1 MRNDCITPSYD
12 VGMLEQRNKEETR
25 LNRTDTT
32 VENCTPCSPT
42 LTKDSRDWRK
52 EHVERQRFNE
62 AKSDVCWTC
71 RMDHEGAQRE
81 LVVDERSFSLLVPR
95 RPSTGSCNA
104 ESFTLQ
110 VLRTAARSNRKASP
124 CKLSQ
129 GRAQRSG
136 RRFKADISC
145 LAMDLEARNGTGGND
160 DEEYT
165 NIYFIVG
172 DRRETVTYKADQ
184 VTDMELKGNSFNS
197 GTIAIIL
204 CRLGNRVILHG
215 EWFVESPSVSNALWN
230 TLYHNTVRVKSA
242 RVNWNAEHGLFEK
255 CCSLEKL
262 FRNAAEAGP
271 LDIVKLCKGDKL
283 LNISTNLPANTPDSP
298 YVLQIVGAH
307 PASSGVIEAEVLWA
321 LERRVAALE
330 RQLREHQEALYA
342 SPSFALRE
350 LKRQVDSFKNKLEHN
365 DQLSW
370 LSNRYEIDQKLKLN
384 ITKQQQQQQQQ
395 QKEQQQQQQRIAL
408 FVFRILPNKSNFN
421 FFGPSI
427 LAVLSGTDCIQEDLE
442 SMNSAFRKHV
452 ETKALLNFAVGREEG
467 EDTFQRELYHEFNQQ
482 RAFQGKAWQIGF
494 CHNFSVTK
502 ISIMTELFNKL
513 YADALF
519 DCKINDVSVSSSVR
533 EWLRSPAFD
542 ARQWEDEELLLM
554 LQTMFVEL
562 DLPQKFNIPL
572 PILRNFLYEMYAIA
586 WAVDL
591 PSRIGDLEVF
601 ILIVSCIC
609 HDLDHPGYNNIYQI
623 NARTELALRYN
634 DISPLEN
641 HHCSVAF
648 RVLEAPE
655 CNILASLDN
664 ATYRVVRE
672 GIIRCIL
679 ATDMARHNE
688 ILGQF
693 TDIIPEFDYS
703 SKAHIN
709 LLSMILIK
717 VADISNEARPMEVAE
732 PWLDRLLQ
740 EFFKQSDAEKL
751 EGLPVT
757 PFMDRDKVTKPSSQ
771 VSFIGLVL
779 LPLFEALGELL
790 PELQSLIVQ
799 PVREA
804 LEYYRR
810 LNEAA
815 KDERVVKS
823 TSSHSMR
830 SKRSAGTVHSRSRST
845 DDDITENLTG
855 EEAENLESSDPETA
869 TEVEVS
875 EKTLKFKIS
884 TEGTLAG
891 PATGRK
897 SYPGSRK
904 GSREKSSLDYHNH
917 DLARAVREHERER
930 KRSKGES
937 LGSDLSSPMSAWSA
951 EGTTRIL
958 EELEKDETQA
968 LLDAKLN
975 ERRTMEG
982 NGNVVVESQ
991 QRNNLKKT
999 SSLAIEN
1006 EQETRSSRK
1015 EVQRESVVGGLRC
1028 CCEDKTGSNNHK
1040 SIFSR
1045 LRNFTDRLSISFDSK
1060 EPPAPK
1066 PTKHVTKTLN
1076 KSNSVTAATT
1086 SARHNNTLA
1095 ICKRCN
1101 LAKVTMKES
1110 KAIATVVELSS
1121 VDKRAMTLP
1130 KVRKSTDYKNKSWR
1144 MVFAKEKRSSA
1155 SLEALPGAMSESSLA
1170 KHRRNSSNPEGK
1182 SHSMKDAKDQVIES
1196 SASMEDISKMAKQA
1210 ESAMLCGTLEPKKAE
1225 ERPHAGSLDSML
1237 YKDSAKSRKKPT
1249 YEASPTTTSKKPSSG
1264 LLSRFKS
1271 GMSIDST
1278 RSNSNSDSLHDQST
1292 QSPSGWISSLTAS
1305 FRPKRQVPET
1315 PQVLSSHPPRSPS
1328 REEIKHF
1335 YVVTPK
1341 KRYRAI
1347 DCTVEHGFPVV
1358 FRLIEE
1364 RVSSR
1369 GASDVSQR
1377 EPAKGLNKNIRP
1389 MQEFTR
1395 TQQILPIERLT
1406 LKPELLES
1414 EPTEGIKSFLK
1425 WKYPKLLFIFWVALK
1440 RRKVSNLKTFERIRT
1455 EVNQSLVVLV
1465 FLLHLDQ
1472 HIDEI
1477 APLLSGIDPLV
1488 NHVPENGSKELC
1500 RFLSEELGF
1509 NILDHFREE
1518 EYEV

>member
-1 MRNDCITPSYD
+1 MNIPFMAAVLTIFFCFHNVNNEVISRSSKKRWTNFPPRSYP
-12 VGMLEQRNKEETR
+12 L
-25 LNRTDTT
+25 
-32 VENCTPCSPT
+32 
-42 LTKDSRDWRK
+42 
-52 EHVERQRFNE
+52 
-62 AKSDVCWTC
+62 
-71 RMDHEGAQRE
+71 
-81 LVVDERSFSLLVPR
+81 
-95 RPSTGSCNA
+95 
-104 ESFTLQ
+104 
-110 VLRTAARSNRKASP
+110 
-124 CKLSQ
+124 
-129 GRAQRSG
+129 
-136 RRFKADISC
+136 
-145 LAMDLEARNGTGGND
+145 
-160 DEEYT
+160 
-165 NIYFIVG
+165 
-172 DRRETVTYKADQ
+172 
-184 VTDMELKGNSFNS
+184 
-197 GTIAIIL
+197 
-204 CRLGNRVILHG
+204 
-215 EWFVESPSVSNALWN
+215 
-230 TLYHNTVRVKSA
+230 
-242 RVNWNAEHGLFEK
+242 
-255 CCSLEKL
+255 KL

-271 LDIVKLCKGDKL
+271 LDIVKLCKEDKL

-370 LSNRYEIDQKLKLN
+370 LSFY
-384 ITKQQQQQQQQ
+384 KQ
-395 QKEQQQQQQRIAL
+395 
-408 FVFRILPNKSNFN
+408 LPE
-421 FFGPSI
+421 P
-427 LAVLSGTDCIQEDLE
+427 
-442 SMNSAFRKHV
+442 
-452 ETKALLNFAVGREEG
+452 
-467 EDTFQRELYHEFNQQ
+467 
-482 RAFQGKAWQIGF
+482 
-494 CHNFSVTK
+494 
-502 ISIMTELFNKL
+502 L
-513 YADALF
+513 YADSCRRLQYRRKSDSMKRKVREKF
-519 DCKINDVSVSSSVR
+519 LNICDVSVSSSVR

-572 PILRNFLYEMYAIA
+572 PILRNFLYEVYNNYNEVPFHNFRHCFCVAQMMYAIA

-815 KDERVVKS
+815 KDERHHRKSVADLGESNLTSAVSGGTGSSSVVKS

-855 EEAENLESSDPETA
+855 EDAENLESSDPETA

-937 LGSDLSSPMSAWSA
+937 LGSDLSSPVSAWSA

-968 LLDAKLN
+968 LLDAKLS
-975 ERRTMEG
+975 ERRMMEG

-1028 CCEDKTGSNNHK
+1028 CCDDKTGSNNHK

-1086 SARHNNTLA
+1086 SSRHNNTLA
-1095 ICKRCN
+1095 VCKRCN

-1155 SLEALPGAMSESSLA
+1155 SLEALPGTMSESSLA

-1182 SHSMKDAKDQVIES
+1182 SHSIKDAKDQVIEFGEIDVRTKQQKQQQQQHQQQQPEIVVKTEHGSGEVVQEDIGKIEIRRS

-1210 ESAMLCGTLEPKKAE
+1210 ESVMLGTLEPKKAE

-1328 REEIKHF
+1328 REEIK
-1335 YVVTPK
+1335 
-1341 KRYRAI
+1341 
-1347 DCTVEHGFPVV
+1347 
-1358 FRLIEE
+1358 
-1364 RVSSR
+1364 
-1369 GASDVSQR
+1369 
-1377 EPAKGLNKNIRP
+1377 
-1389 MQEFTR
+1389 
-1395 TQQILPIERLT
+1395 
-1406 LKPELLES
+1406 
-1414 EPTEGIKSFLK
+1414 
-1425 WKYPKLLFIFWVALK
+1425 
-1440 RRKVSNLKTFERIRT
+1440 
-1455 EVNQSLVVLV
+1455 
-1465 FLLHLDQ
+1465 
-1472 HIDEI
+1472 
-1477 APLLSGIDPLV
+1477 
-1488 NHVPENGSKELC
+1488 
-1500 RFLSEELGF
+1500 
-1509 NILDHFREE
+1509 
-1518 EYEV
+1518 

>member
-1 MRNDCITPSYD
+1 
-12 VGMLEQRNKEETR
+12 
-25 LNRTDTT
+25 
-32 VENCTPCSPT
+32 
-42 LTKDSRDWRK
+42 
-52 EHVERQRFNE
+52 
-62 AKSDVCWTC
+62 
-71 RMDHEGAQRE
+71 
-81 LVVDERSFSLLVPR
+81 
-95 RPSTGSCNA
+95 
-104 ESFTLQ
+104 
-110 VLRTAARSNRKASP
+110 
-124 CKLSQ
+124 
-129 GRAQRSG
+129 
-136 RRFKADISC
+136 
-145 LAMDLEARNGTGGND
+145 MDLEARNGTGGND
-160 DEEYT
+160 EEYT

-172 DRRETVTYKADQ
+172 GRRDTVTYKADQ
-184 VTDMELKGNSFNS
+184 VTDMELK
-197 GTIAIIL
+197 
-204 CRLGNRVILHG
+204 
-215 EWFVESPSVSNALWN
+215 E
-230 TLYHNTVRVKSA
+230 
-242 RVNWNAEHGLFEK
+242 
-255 CCSLEKL
+255 L

-271 LDIVKLCKGDKL
+271 LDIVKLREGDKL
-283 LNISTNLPANTPDSP
+283 LNISTSLPANTPDSP

-370 LSNRYEIDQKLKLN
+370 LSFYKQLPEPIYADSCRRLQYRRKSDSMKRKVREKFLN
-384 ITKQQQQQQQQ
+384 I
-395 QKEQQQQQQRIAL
+395 
-408 FVFRILPNKSNFN
+408 
-421 FFGPSI
+421 
-427 LAVLSGTDCIQEDLE
+427 C
-442 SMNSAFRKHV
+442 
-452 ETKALLNFAVGREEG
+452 
-467 EDTFQRELYHEFNQQ
+467 
-482 RAFQGKAWQIGF
+482 
-494 CHNFSVTK
+494 
-502 ISIMTELFNKL
+502 
-513 YADALF
+513 
-519 DCKINDVSVSSSVR
+519 DVSVSSNVR

-554 LQTMFVEL
+554 LQTMFIEL

-572 PILRNFLYEMYAIA
+572 PILRNFLYEVYNNYNEVPFHNFRHCFCVAQMMYAIA

-664 ATYRVVRE
+664 TTYRIVRE

-688 ILGQF
+688 ILAQF
-693 TDIIPEFDYS
+693 TDIIPEFDYTN
-703 SKAHIN
+703 KAHIN

-815 KDERVVKS
+815 KDERHHRKSVADLGESTPTTTTPGGNGTSTVVKS

-830 SKRSAGTVHSRSRST
+830 SKRSAGTIHSRSRST
-845 DDDITENLTG
+845 DEDITENLTG
-855 EEAENLESSDPETA
+855 EDAENLESSDPETA

-875 EKTLKFKIS
+875 EKALKFKIS
-884 TEGTLAG
+884 TEGTITG
-891 PATGRK
+891 PPTGRK

-917 DLARAVREHERER
+917 DLARAVREHERR
-930 KRSKGES
+930 RSKAEN
-937 LGSDLSSPMSAWSA
+937 LGSDLSSPVSARSA
-951 EGTTRIL
+951 EGTRIV
-958 EELEKDETQA
+958 EELEKD
-968 LLDAKLN
+968 DKDSKLN
-975 ERRTMEG
+975 ERKLVEG
-982 NGNVVVESQ
+982 NGNVVVETQ
-991 QRNNLKKT
+991 PRNNLKKT
-999 SSLAIEN
+999 SSLTEN
-1006 EQETRSSRK
+1006 DQEVRSSRK
-1015 EVQRESVVGGLRC
+1015 EVQRESVVLRC
-1028 CCEDKTGSNNHK
+1028 CCDDKTGSNNHK

-1060 EPPAPK
+1060 EPPPQK
-1066 PTKHVTKTLN
+1066 STKHLTKTLN
-1076 KSNSVTAATT
+1076 KSNSVSNAATAT
-1086 SARHNNTLA
+1086 SSRHNNSLP

-1101 LAKVTMKES
+1101 LLKTSVREG

-1130 KVRKSTDYKNKSWR
+1130 KVRKSTDCKNKSWR
-1144 MVFAKEKRSSA
+1144 TVFAKEKRSST
-1155 SLEALPGAMSESSLA
+1155 SLEALPGATCETSLSE
-1170 KHRRNSSNPEGK
+1170 HRRNFSNPEGK
-1182 SHSMKDAKDQVIES
+1182 SQSLKEVKDQSSLDIEFGEIEVRAKNQKPEIIVKETRSSRESVQGDIGKVEIRRS
-1196 SASMEDISKMAKQA
+1196 SASMEDISKMTKQT
-1210 ESAMLCGTLEPKKAE
+1210 ESVMLGSLEPKKAE
-1225 ERPHAGSLDSML
+1225 ERAHTGSLDSML
-1237 YKDSAKSRKKPT
+1237 CKDSTKSQKKPT
-1249 YEASPTTTSKKPSSG
+1249 FSSPATSKKSSPG

-1278 RSNSNSDSLHDQST
+1278 RSNSNSDSLHDQTS

-1305 FRPKRQVPET
+1305 FRPKRQVSET
-1315 PQVLSSHPPRSPS
+1315 PLSSHPPRSPS
-1328 REEIKHF
+1328 REEIK
-1335 YVVTPK
+1335 
-1341 KRYRAI
+1341 
-1347 DCTVEHGFPVV
+1347 
-1358 FRLIEE
+1358 
-1364 RVSSR
+1364 
-1369 GASDVSQR
+1369 
-1377 EPAKGLNKNIRP
+1377 
-1389 MQEFTR
+1389 
-1395 TQQILPIERLT
+1395 
-1406 LKPELLES
+1406 
-1414 EPTEGIKSFLK
+1414 
-1425 WKYPKLLFIFWVALK
+1425 
-1440 RRKVSNLKTFERIRT
+1440 
-1455 EVNQSLVVLV
+1455 
-1465 FLLHLDQ
+1465 
-1472 HIDEI
+1472 
-1477 APLLSGIDPLV
+1477 
-1488 NHVPENGSKELC
+1488 
-1500 RFLSEELGF
+1500 
-1509 NILDHFREE
+1509 
-1518 EYEV
+1518 